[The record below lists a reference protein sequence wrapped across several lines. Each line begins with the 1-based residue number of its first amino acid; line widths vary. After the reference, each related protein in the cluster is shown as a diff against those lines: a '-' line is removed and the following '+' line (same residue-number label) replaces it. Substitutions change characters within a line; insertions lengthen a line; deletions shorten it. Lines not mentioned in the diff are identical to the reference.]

1 MLKIFDVKFH
11 FFRDWQFIT
20 AIDLR
25 PAREARNKFMDASCR
40 SQRNEV
46 ILIEQ
51 RRAGADETHVAFQ
64 NAPELRQLVQARLA
78 QKGANGRQMAVRVG
92 QQMGGERRGVDA
104 HASKLRHLED
114 AVVSTNPVAPVKN
127 RANGRQANSDG
138 DTEDRKR
145 QEECGDHGQQ
155 KIKWALHGYAISH
168 VKKRC

>member
-11 FFRDWQFIT
+11 FFRDGQFIA

-64 NAPELRQLVQARLA
+64 NAPELRQLIQARLA
-78 QKGANGRQMAVRVG
+78 QKGPDGRQMVVRLW
-92 QQMGGERRGVDA
+92 QQMGGERRGVHA
-104 HASKLRHLED
+104 HASKLRHPED
-114 AVVSTNPVAPVKN
+114 AVVSTNSVAPVKN
-127 RANGRQANSDG
+127 RANGRQTNRDC

-145 QEECGDHGQQ
+145 QKECGDHRQ
-155 KIKWALHGYAISH
+155 
-168 VKKRC
+168 